1 MFYVLAKISFAYRYC
16 VGSMFFF
23 ENKRNVNN
31 EGGTSYWCRLYEC
44 DDKQK
49 DTLTLKY
56 HCDKVTSS
64 RLGVVK
70 LLLVLSPSES
80 WH

>member
-1 MFYVLAKISFAYRYC
+1 MFYVLVKYLLLIDIVLVVC
-16 VGSMFFF
+16 FF

-31 EGGTSYWCRLYEC
+31 EGGTSYWCRLYGC